1 MFLTDVFIIEN
12 LQILEEASSDK
23 PMKVRG
29 IFQRAEEAN
38 NNKRVYP
45 KTVLESQMGKLQ
57 PLIEGRRLCGELD
70 HPSND
75 TVKLS
80 NASHLIT
87 KLEMKGN
94 EVLGEA
100 EILNTPAG
108 LTAKALIKGGVQIG
122 ISSRGMGTLSE
133 SADGT
138 KKVNE
143 DFKLVTFDLVADP
156 STRGAYPTLSEST
169 QYQEILK
176 KSTEERVFIM
186 QLQEE
191 IDKKLRVDEGDKG
204 GHRTKLKR
212 KKRNAR
218 IKKEKQ
224 AATKA
229 SRDAASESER
239 KKKVSDAEARLRDK
253 LSGPSKKTKDAKAKL
268 KDKLSGINKE
278 REKKEEPTKE
288 EPTPQRRK
296 TDKPPTLRAKVGS
309 LVHGFGKSIGAG
321 KERYEKYAGPKGTTR
336 KTINVGLNVKGK
348 AEGVAKGLS
357 GRLASMSQK
366 FASTTGVKGSPGAA
380 SVRQSTPQLSA
391 PTRQQVTR
399 GAKEDIAKAADV
411 RQKRAEKRGETKRK
425 GDPGYTGDGEDRREG
440 KDRRDKERRAS

>member
-29 IFQRAEEAN
+29 IFQRVEEAN

-133 SADGT
+133 AADGT

-156 STRGAYPTLSEST
+156 STRGAYPTLAENT

-176 KSTEERVFIM
+176 KSTEERVFI
-186 QLQEE
+186 QLLEEE
-191 IDKKLRVDEGDKG
+191 IDKRLKLDEA
-204 GHRTKLKR
+204 KL
-212 KKRNAR
+212 
-218 IKKEKQ
+218 IPKEK
-224 AATKA
+224 
-229 SRDAASESER
+229 
-239 KKKVSDAEARLRDK
+239 
-253 LSGPSKKTKDAKAKL
+253 
-268 KDKLSGINKE
+268 N
-278 REKKEEPTKE
+278 
-288 EPTPQRRK
+288 
-296 TDKPPTLRAKVGS
+296 
-309 LVHGFGKSIGAG
+309 
-321 KERYEKYAGPKGTTR
+321 
-336 KTINVGLNVKGK
+336 
-348 AEGVAKGLS
+348 
-357 GRLASMSQK
+357 
-366 FASTTGVKGSPGAA
+366 
-380 SVRQSTPQLSA
+380 
-391 PTRQQVTR
+391 
-399 GAKEDIAKAADV
+399 
-411 RQKRAEKRGETKRK
+411 EKREEKSL
-425 GDPGYTGDGEDRREG
+425 E
-440 KDRRDKERRAS
+440 

>member
-1 MFLTDVFIIEN
+1 MFLTDVFIVEN
-12 LQILEEASSDK
+12 LQVLEEASGNK
-23 PMKVRG
+23 PMKIRG
-29 IFQRAEEAN
+29 IFQRADEAN
-38 NNKRVYP
+38 NNKRIYP
-45 KTVLESQMGKLQ
+45 KTVLEHQMSKLQ
-57 PLIEGRRLCGELD
+57 PHIDGRRLCGELD

-108 LTAKALIKGGVQIG
+108 LTAKALIQGGVQIG

-191 IDKKLRVDEGDKG
+191 IDKKLRLDEKSKVKKKRDKG
-204 GHRTKLKR
+204 IS
-212 KKRNAR
+212 NIEA
-218 IKKEKQ
+218 IKKETEDEKELKQ
-224 AATKA
+224 AEAELAKMEPKKGV
-229 SRDAASESER
+229 RGAAS
-239 KKKVSDAEARLRDK
+239 
-253 LSGPSKKTKDAKAKL
+253 KAVGL
-268 KDKLSGINKE
+268 
-278 REKKEEPTKE
+278 PTKIVG
-288 EPTPQRRK
+288 K
-296 TDKPPTLRAKVGS
+296 VKAAK
-309 LVHGFGKSIGAG
+309 
-321 KERYEKYAGPKGTTR
+321 EKAIGPKGTVR
-336 KTINVGLNVKGK
+336 RAANIGLGAAGAAASTAKGISGRFAGLTQK
-348 AEGVAKGLS
+348 MAGSTGIKGAPGATGAAGGITARLRRPSRTAIAGQKPAAEREAEVAK
-357 GRLASMSQK
+357 RREE
-366 FASTTGVKGSPGAA
+366 VKN
-380 SVRQSTPQLSA
+380 
-391 PTRQQVTR
+391 
-399 GAKEDIAKAADV
+399 
-411 RQKRAEKRGETKRK
+411 KRKNLEKRKSELTDKLK
-425 GDPGYTGDGEDRREG
+425 QKMMTTDPPFAK
-440 KDRRDKERRAS
+440 KD